1 MKPNPNFYLQ
11 KINQIVKDTE
21 EIGETMNPNYEEIR
35 ALIDEGKSAELTEER
50 QLAAVEVFKE
60 GTAKYC
66 DLLKSLSS
74 LRAPARIMGV
84 HKKFERAYQ
93 TYVDGCEDMIES
105 IANGIDIEAF
115 DVAEQK
121 QDEATDAIAASLQK
135 MTSLLM

>member
-50 QLAAVEVFKE
+50 QLAAVEIFKE
-60 GTAKYC
+60 GTAKYR

>member
-60 GTAKYC
+60 GTAKYR